1 MIVKGSVLLALA
13 GGVLAAL
20 QSSAAGA
27 QLRCTEQRVE
37 YLVGGTGAAGARSR
51 MCAHA
56 SAPGGGGLRK
66 GRAVDQVG
74 NAASPGHRP
83 VIVQPDD
90 DGRRAILNHELDKER
105 DALRRLQA
113 QEGAGGADAQLA
125 VNRHQSNIRALAAEL
140 QRLPAS
146 VRRQP

>member
-20 QSSAAGA
+20 QPSAAGA

-51 MCAHA
+51 MCAHD

-66 GRAVDQVG
+66 GSAVDQVG

-83 VIVQPDD
+83 VIV
-90 DGRRAILNHELDKER
+90 
-105 DALRRLQA
+105 
-113 QEGAGGADAQLA
+113 
-125 VNRHQSNIRALAAEL
+125 
-140 QRLPAS
+140 
-146 VRRQP
+146 

>member
-20 QSSAAGA
+20 QPSTAGA

-56 SAPGGGGLRK
+56 SAPGK
-66 GRAVDQVG
+66 GSAVEQVG
-74 NAASPGHRP
+74 NAASPGHTP

-125 VNRHQSNIRALAAEL
+125 VNRHQSNIRALEAEL